1 MVVQHILCPSVISQ
15 LLLLEAVMHIRNH
28 VEDVYTLH
36 LVQIYVRVHDIY
48 ACFFIIWRPPTS
60 WILKNGIF
68 QHLKTFRVAILLAR
82 KIST

>member
-48 ACFFIIWRPPTS
+48 ACFFYNMAAAD
-60 WILKNGIF
+60 ILDFEKW
-68 QHLKTFRVAILLAR
+68 H
-82 KIST
+82 ISTFENIQSGHFIG